1 MLFTSE
7 DSRIEADLRGSEG
20 YLTLAFEGLV
30 VALLLEFG
38 VVDLPVFGVV
48 DLLDIDPVRESGNL
62 CGETVRFSISDTY

>member
-1 MLFTSE
+1 ML
-7 DSRIEADLRGSEG
+7 SRFFFLISFPLT
-20 YLTLAFEGLV
+20 LTLAFEGLV

-62 CGETVRFSISDTY
+62 CGETVRFSISHTY